1 MPGEVS
7 GGVEAFR
14 AHPAMRTDVER
25 FGKQGGI
32 QPACDPAASPRE
44 REQLRGD
51 GPDRMQAM
59 RSIEEDQ
66 VRSTRWDRWPGHGF
80 YALMLARG
88 CESWRPQ
95 RRGARA
101 IQPGRLK
108 VGIASMRWWGQTGG
122 ICQRSV
128 YGLNVPRG

>member
-1 MPGEVS
+1 
-7 GGVEAFR
+7 
-14 AHPAMRTDVER
+14 MRTDVER
-25 FGKQGGI
+25 LGKQGVI
-32 QPACDPAASPRE
+32 QPAYDPTASPRDRE
-44 REQLRGD
+44 RLRGA
-51 GPDRMQAM
+51 GRIACKLCG
-59 RSIEEDQ
+59 SIEKDQ
-66 VRSTRWDRWPGHGF
+66 VRSTWWDRCPGHGF